1 MLKHGSEVEFLLM
14 KNDLSPKNRIQQQR
28 RLLIGAFIAFS
39 IGNLFFL
46 VSRINS
52 SESRLFPEGTKIHH
66 GWPWRN
72 GDHMY
77 YVSSAIEMAGFGY
90 TKALIYATDI
100 FSDWPGWYQDLDLG
114 FQSLD
119 SAPLIYARSVLPL
132 SMALGYKFFGAAGL
146 ALPTLIAA
154 LIATVALLRWM
165 YIQRGALLASSAL
178 VVMSGSLLF
187 VKYGAGIFTESY
199 LILITVLW
207 LYLLPFSEK
216 PRRHSYAIAGFV
228 ISIFILGFVR
238 QVPLLPLSVLFM
250 GWLSS
255 LIITRKFFNV
265 WFRYAIAG
273 GIATVATYFVV
284 SRWAPIAGYTPTTAK
299 QSVNAISSRAGVEGY
314 SSVWDWA
321 KFGIQYTTENVLV
334 SDKFMLVLLPLFFVG
349 AWALRRTVMPY
360 VALGVIATSAP
371 YLLAAFPEYRF
382 FSIGIVFFLVVC
394 GFGLYALIPRI
405 LKQNETDS
413 GATGFNNTS
422 EKSIKV
428 ITISLIAAT
437 TIQLIATAYVYR
449 PNTTDLVISE
459 PIGLALPALAL
470 QQGQLECYGNNAQV
484 WLITPDGKRYAVSGT
499 ALSHGYNSL
508 KATSA
513 KKKIAQYMRYE
524 STSPFIKRCLAKAD
538 SSRQ

>member
-1 MLKHGSEVEFLLM
+1 MRIL
-14 KNDLSPKNRIQQQR
+14 KNDENSIRHYR
-28 RLLIGAFIAFS
+28 RVLIGFFAIFS
-39 IGNLFFL
+39 VANLYFL
-46 VSRINS
+46 VGRINS
-52 SESRLFPEGTKIHH
+52 SESRLFPEGTNIHH

-77 YVSSAIEMAGFGY
+77 YVSSAIEMSGIGY
-90 TKALIYATDI
+90 TKALLLTAEI

-132 SMALGYKFFGAAGL
+132 SMALGYKVFGAAGL

-187 VKYGAGIFTESY
+187 VKYGTGIFTESF

-216 PRRHSYAIAGFV
+216 SRKHGYAIAGFV

-250 GWLSS
+250 GWFSS
-255 LIITRKFFNV
+255 LLITRKFFNV
-265 WFRYAIAG
+265 WFSYAMAG

-284 SRWAPIAGYTPTTAK
+284 SRWAPLGGYTPSTLS
-299 QSVNAISSRAGVEGY
+299 QSTSAISNRAGTEGY
-314 SSVWDWA
+314 TSIWGWA
-321 KFGIQYTTENVLV
+321 KFGIQYTTENILV
-334 SDKFMLVLLPLFFVG
+334 ADKFMLALLPLFFLG
-349 AWALRRTVMPY
+349 SWNLRRTAMPY

-371 YLLAAFPEYRF
+371 YLLAAYPEYRF
-382 FSIGIVFFLVVC
+382 FSTGIVFFLVVC
-394 GFGLYALIPRI
+394 AFGLYALIPKM
-405 LKQNETDS
+405 LKQDEIDTGS
-413 GATGFNNTS
+413 SGFNNGS
-422 EKSIKV
+422 EKSIKIV
-428 ITISLIAAT
+428 TISLIAVVIVQLMAT
-437 TIQLIATAYVYR
+437 IYVYR
-449 PNTTDLVISE
+449 PNTSDLVMSE
-459 PIGLALPALAL
+459 PVGVAFPALIN
-470 QQGQLECYGNNAQV
+470 QEGQLECYGNNAQV

-513 KKKIAQYMRYE
+513 KQKIARYMTYE
-524 STSPFIKRCLAKAD
+524 ATSPFIKRCLAKAD

>member
-1 MLKHGSEVEFLLM
+1 MRIL
-14 KNDLSPKNRIQQQR
+14 KNDENSIR
-28 RLLIGAFIAFS
+28 RYRRVLVGFFAIFSAANLYFLIG
-39 IGNLFFL
+39 
-46 VSRINS
+46 RINS
-52 SESRLFPEGTKIHH
+52 SESRLFPEGTNIHH

-90 TKALIYATDI
+90 TKALIYTTDI

-119 SAPLIYARSVLPL
+119 SGPLIYARSFLPL
-132 SMALGYKFFGAAGL
+132 SMALGYKVFGAAGL

-154 LIATVALLRWM
+154 LIATVSLLRWM

-187 VKYGAGIFTESY
+187 VKYGTGIFTESF

-216 PRRHSYAIAGFV
+216 PRKHSYAIAGFV

-255 LIITRKFFNV
+255 LVITRKFFNI
-265 WFRYAIAG
+265 WFSYAIAG

-284 SRWAPIAGYTPTTAK
+284 SRWAPLGGYTPSTIG
-299 QSVNAISSRAGVEGY
+299 QSVSSISNRAGTEGY

-321 KFGIQYTTENVLV
+321 KFGLEYTTENVLV
-334 SDKFMLVLLPLFFVG
+334 SDKFMLALLPLFFVG
-349 AWALRRTVMPY
+349 AWTLRRTAMPY

-371 YLLAAFPEYRF
+371 YLLAAYPEYRF
-382 FSIGIVFFLVVC
+382 FSTGIVFFLVVC
-394 GFGLYALIPRI
+394 GFGLYTLIPRK
-405 LKQNETDS
+405 LKQEETES

-422 EKSIKV
+422 EKSIKI
-428 ITISLIAAT
+428 ITISLIAAA
-437 TIQLIATAYVYR
+437 TIQLIATIYVYR

-459 PIGLALPALAL
+459 PVGVALPALAL
-470 QQGQLECYGNNAQV
+470 QQGQLECYGSNAQV
-484 WLITPDGKRYAVSGT
+484 WLITPDGRRYAVSGT